1 MLFKDFNIKGLNT
14 QCCSMS
20 SISNVEKLKD
30 AMLFNGFEVWL
41 VFAMGIS
48 RNVDYA
54 RLHHLMLQSFLS
66 YLAIMVSFSEAEQ
79 RPKNSSS
86 FARLNSARTMS

>member
-30 AMLFNGFEVWL
+30 AMLFNGFEV
-41 VFAMGIS
+41 
-48 RNVDYA
+48 
-54 RLHHLMLQSFLS
+54 
-66 YLAIMVSFSEAEQ
+66 
-79 RPKNSSS
+79 KC
-86 FARLNSARTMS
+86 